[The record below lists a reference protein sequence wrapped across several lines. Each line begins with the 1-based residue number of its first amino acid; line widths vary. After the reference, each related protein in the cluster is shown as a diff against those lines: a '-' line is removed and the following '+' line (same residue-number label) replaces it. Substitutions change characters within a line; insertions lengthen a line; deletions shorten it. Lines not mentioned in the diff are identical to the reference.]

1 MDGYLPHARTPESR
15 LLRLDTLVNLR
26 WLAIAGQL
34 LAVLVV
40 HFGFGFALPMAAALG
55 IIAVSGAL
63 NLTLRVRYPLNH
75 RMSPGS
81 AAGLLAFDIAQ
92 LASLLFLTGGLENPF
107 AILFLAPVM
116 ISATVLPP
124 KLTLGLGALA
134 MLATTVLTFL
144 HLPLPWAENAPVS
157 IPPLYVAGVWCAIL
171 LGLTFI
177 GVFAWRVAEESRQ
190 LGEALAATE
199 LVLAREK
206 HITQL
211 DGLAAAAAHELG
223 TPLATIALVV
233 KEIDRDMGASD
244 PLKDDI
250 ALLQEQT
257 DRCRQILA
265 KITTLGTEPS
275 GPMRMV
281 GLRQLVEE
289 VSAPHRPFHA
299 RIAVVTKGEGAEP
312 MSVRSPGLIY
322 GLENII
328 DNAVDFATSTVTV
341 SALWTSDS
349 VSVLIQDDGPGF
361 APDVLRRLGEPYVTT
376 RRMSDRNT
384 DRSMD
389 GVGGGMGLGLF
400 IAKTLLERSGAVF
413 SAQNQSGVQ
422 RGAEVRLMWKRID
435 FESAVGT

>member
-1 MDGYLPHARTPESR
+1 MDGNLLVVRTPESR

-26 WLAIAGQL
+26 WLAIVGQL

-40 HFGFGFALPMAAALG
+40 NYGFGFALPMPATLG
-55 IIAVSGAL
+55 IISVSAAL

-75 RMSPGS
+75 RMNPGS
-81 AAGLLAFDIAQ
+81 AAGLLAFDIVQ

-144 HLPLPWAENAPVS
+144 HLPLPWAEYAPVS
-157 IPPLYVAGVWCAIL
+157 IPALYVAGVWCAIL

-206 HITQL
+206 HLTQL

-233 KEIDRDMGASD
+233 KEIDRDMRAD
-244 PLKDDI
+244 NPLKDDV

-265 KITTLGTEPS
+265 KITTLGTEPT
-275 GPMRMV
+275 GPMRLV

-299 RIAVVTKGEGAEP
+299 KIAVVANGEGNEP
-312 MSVRSPGLIY
+312 LSVRSPGLIY
-322 GLENII
+322 GLENLI

-341 SALWTSDS
+341 TALWTVET

-376 RRMSDRNT
+376 RRLSDRN
-384 DRSMD
+384 RN

-413 SAQNQSGVQ
+413 SAQNQSGAHK
-422 RGAEVRLMWKRID
+422 GAEVRLMWKRAD
-435 FESAVGT
+435 FEAAASA